1 MGMPSGDS
9 PQKAQQFYDYLLSHH
24 ETERPVEAWYVNWYS
39 LAWVWGFVAALCV
52 ILIWWVRQYRT
63 TRQKTGLYLI
73 DTWSGYT
80 SELAGPATLFFVLFC
95 AIVVGFAVAIIVGHI
110 VNGQMF

>member
-9 PQKAQQFYDYLLSHH
+9 PQKAQEFYNYLLSHH

-39 LAWVWGFVAALCV
+39 ALCV

-73 DTWSGYT
+73 DSWSGYT